1 MSRASFGN
9 HDSARLALKA
19 GRLQSANTVATVQLL
34 QDGSESPRLRHESRE
49 HLKIRLGAGAA
60 EQWTR
65 MHGRERGNPRVWEG
79 WRYDLA

>member
-34 QDGSESPRLRHESRE
+34 QDGSVAR
-49 HLKIRLGAGAA
+49 A
-60 EQWTR
+60 QDFD
-65 MHGRERGNPRVWEG
+65 MRVVNT
-79 WRYDLA
+79 